1 MNKEKK
7 LPEIPKSLQGILWS
21 VNVARLDLERDK
33 NYIIHQVL
41 AYGNLEQI
49 RWLFQVYGRQGVKDV
64 FMKEP
69 TRVYDQGSF
78 IFVKNIIL
86 NLKTASLDKKRYVQS
101 TF

>member
-64 FMKEP
+64 FMK
-69 TRVYDQGSF
+69 DM
-78 IFVKNIIL
+78 L
-86 NLKTASLDKKRYVQS
+86 S
-101 TF
+101 TFKKYFLDNPLSGSLCTFFN